1 MKHYCQSFICLI
13 LACKGITLFSYVN
26 QFSLSSFSWF
36 FPVLLVCT
44 WRYGGHIGDQEQKHF
59 SPLGTKQHFHVNS
72 SRTNSTGH
80 FRVPKPSPS
89 KWGQVHNLSCE
100 KELICMR
107 MKNHFHIKGW
117 ALNLVLIQRP
127 GGTRKWPI
135 VLTPNMAS
143 LSRGGKPRIRELT
156 VYSTFC
162 RPSLHMKPGAVYGL
176 LRS

>member
-1 MKHYCQSFICLI
+1 MLV
-13 LACKGITLFSYVN
+13 CKGITLCNYVN

-59 SPLGTKQHFHVNS
+59 SPLGTKLHFHVNS
-72 SRTNSTGH
+72 FPEQILWDTSEFQNPHLQNEAKCTTFLVKMS
-80 FRVPKPSPS
+80 
-89 KWGQVHNLSCE
+89 
-100 KELICMR
+100 LICMR

>member
-13 LACKGITLFSYVN
+13 LACTGITLCNYVN

-59 SPLGTKQHFHVNS
+59 SPQGTKLHFHVNS
-72 SRTNSTGH
+72 SWTNSMGH

-100 KELICMR
+100 NEC
-107 MKNHFHIKGW
+107 
-117 ALNLVLIQRP
+117 NLHENEKSFPYHIQRP
-127 GGTRKWPI
+127 GGTRRWPI
-135 VLTPNMAS
+135 VLTRNMAA

-162 RPSLHMKPGAVYGL
+162 RPSLHTKPGAVYGL